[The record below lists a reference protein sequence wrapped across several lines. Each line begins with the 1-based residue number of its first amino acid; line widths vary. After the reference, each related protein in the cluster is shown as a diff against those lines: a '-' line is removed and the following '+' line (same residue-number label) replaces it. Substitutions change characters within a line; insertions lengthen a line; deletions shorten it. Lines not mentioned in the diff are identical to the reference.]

1 MINTS
6 YYTEWEDYKKEHPE
20 IADDGLKADKIQN
33 YEDAMFRF
41 IMMLFM

>member
-1 MINTS
+1 MLKTE
-6 YYTEWEDYKKEHPE
+6 YYVDWKEYKKKNPV
-20 IADDGLKADKIQN
+20 IADDGLKSEKIQN